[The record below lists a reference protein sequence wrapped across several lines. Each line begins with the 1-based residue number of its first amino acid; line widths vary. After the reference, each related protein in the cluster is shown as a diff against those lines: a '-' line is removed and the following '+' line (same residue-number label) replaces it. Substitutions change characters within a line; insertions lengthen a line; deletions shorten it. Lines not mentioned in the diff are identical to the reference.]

1 MSAVFIA
8 NIIKNEKKCY
18 KTNYLASKANA
29 TIPDA
34 NGAAADVPV

>member
-1 MSAVFIA
+1 M
-8 NIIKNEKKCY
+8 EKCY